1 VSALSVIAEINTRDN
16 RADNYAID
24 PNRSNAEKFGS
35 GRMGSLTLHQDAAA
49 RGTTLLLCALT
60 NGLAKKEDRMERERV
75 KGAAGKVKR
84 ASKGTAGKVGD
95 DKKLQGKGK
104 SDKSQGLPE
113 NSNLHINEEDKKL
126 WETTVGGT

>member
-1 VSALSVIAEINTRDN
+1 
-16 RADNYAID
+16 
-24 PNRSNAEKFGS
+24 
-35 GRMGSLTLHQDAAA
+35 MGSLTLHQDAAA

-84 ASKGTAGKVGD
+84 ASKGPAGKVGD

-104 SDKSQGLPE
+104 SDQSKGLPE

-126 WETTVGGT
+126 WETSVGGT